1 MIDKRMQ
8 YRVGGASGR
17 EYDQVGSRSERDN
30 KQESSGGGDRQEY
43 SAQHYT
49 APAPKKEVE
58 KDAREEY
65 ISEMYTPTKNIVPK
79 EEKVITPSI
88 ISRGVDLHQGPTVK
102 EVLDKVAAD
111 KREQEPIKSLEVVID
126 RVDKER
132 EEAALKNKL
141 INEPR
146 ERLMGLEGKTGI
158 KDISLDTG
166 EGFGTVDRSKVSQ
179 FSEYGRNRMIEAL
192 QPRGFFDTGLGKVIK
207 NVGLGIVAPQLLAA
221 TPFAK
226 PYSMYRTGKTFSN
239 VADAFGWNKPKD
251 VMQTLTSDFITPT
264 GLKTIDTTPMEG
276 EGKEQYKK
284 EFTKT
289 APKNVIEENIQKFS
303 SEQLNVLRKR
313 YAELQE
319 VIKSGM
325 LGERKLNMDE
335 LSHLGQISKQI
346 ESFLVDPEKM
356 IAARGGLAGIHG

>member
-1 MIDKRMQ
+1 MIDKRIS
-8 YRVGGASGR
+8 YRFGGAM
-17 EYDQVGSRSERDN
+17 ESRY
-30 KQESSGGGDRQEY
+30 GGGDKGSSGSSSGSSSDDERYQAAQAALKAEADRRQKAEQ
-43 SAQHYT
+43 AARDREQAAIQQYT
-49 APAPKKEVE
+49 RPEPE
-58 KDAREEY
+58 DA
-65 ISEMYTPTKNIVPK
+65 
-79 EEKVITPSI
+79 
-88 ISRGVDLHQGPTVK
+88 RGVDLHQGPTVK

-111 KREQEPIKSLEVVID
+111 KREQEPIKSLEEAID

>member
-1 MIDKRMQ
+1 MIDKRVS
-8 YRVGGASGR
+8 YRFGGAM
-17 EYDQVGSRSERDN
+17 ESRY
-30 KQESSGGGDRQEY
+30 GGGDKGSSGSSSGSSSDDERYQAAQAALKAEADRRQKAEQ
-43 SAQHYT
+43 AARDREQATIQQYT
-49 APAPKKEVE
+49 RPEPE
-58 KDAREEY
+58 DA
-65 ISEMYTPTKNIVPK
+65 
-79 EEKVITPSI
+79 
-88 ISRGVDLHQGPTVK
+88 RGVDLHQGPTVK

-111 KREQEPIKSLEVVID
+111 KREQGAIKSLEEAID
-126 RVDKER
+126 RVDKARE
-132 EEAALKNKL
+132 EEAAKNKV
-141 INEPR
+141 INEAR
-146 ERLMGLEGKTGI
+146 ERRMGLEGKTGA
-158 KDISLDTG
+158 KDKFLDTG
-166 EGFGTVDRSKVSQ
+166 EGFGTVDRSKVSPL
-179 FSEYGRNRMIEAL
+179 SEYGRNRMIEAL

-207 NVGLGIVAPQLLAA
+207 NVGLGIVAPQLLAGTKLA
-221 TPFAK
+221 PL
-226 PYSMYRTGKTFSN
+226 YSGYRTAKTFSN

-251 VMQTLTSDFITPT
+251 VMQTLTSDLITPT

>member
-1 MIDKRMQ
+1 MIDKRVS
-8 YRVGGASGR
+8 YRFGGAM
-17 EYDQVGSRSERDN
+17 ESRY
-30 KQESSGGGDRQEY
+30 GGGDKGSSGSSSGSSSDDERYQAAQAALKAEADRRQKAEQ
-43 SAQHYT
+43 AARDREQAAIQQYT
-49 APAPKKEVE
+49 RPEPE
-58 KDAREEY
+58 DA
-65 ISEMYTPTKNIVPK
+65 
-79 EEKVITPSI
+79 
-88 ISRGVDLHQGPTVK
+88 RGVDLHQGPTVK

-111 KREQEPIKSLEVVID
+111 KREQEPIKSLEEAID

-207 NVGLGIVAPQLLAA
+207 NVGLGIVAPQILAA

>member
-1 MIDKRMQ
+1 MIDKRVS
-8 YRVGGASGR
+8 YRFGGAM
-17 EYDQVGSRSERDN
+17 ESRY
-30 KQESSGGGDRQEY
+30 GGGDKGSSGSSSGSSSDDERYQAAQAALKAEADRRQKAEQ
-43 SAQHYT
+43 AARDREQAAIQQYT
-49 APAPKKEVE
+49 RPEPE
-58 KDAREEY
+58 DA
-65 ISEMYTPTKNIVPK
+65 
-79 EEKVITPSI
+79 
-88 ISRGVDLHQGPTVK
+88 RGVDLHQGPTVK

-111 KREQEPIKSLEVVID
+111 KREQEPIKSLEEAID

-289 APKNVIEENIQKFS
+289 APKNVIEENIQNFS